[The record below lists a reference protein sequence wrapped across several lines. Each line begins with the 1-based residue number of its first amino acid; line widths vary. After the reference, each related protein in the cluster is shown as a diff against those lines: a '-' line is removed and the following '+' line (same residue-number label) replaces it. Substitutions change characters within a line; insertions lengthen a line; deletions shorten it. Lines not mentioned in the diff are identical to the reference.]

1 MKYMEKELV
10 DILKKIRAILI
21 DKGVKHINLD
31 SVSEILGI
39 SKDQLNKYF
48 RDDHDLVSQ
57 ILEFERQGFKVIFD
71 EYDFEGVNAIDIMLT
86 VSKELANKYDYISP
100 AYSTEIEKYYPDIYQ
115 EHFNSRRDFVFDKI
129 QINLRKGI
137 SQGLYRSDLSIE
149 LISRLYMSRLM
160 DSHNTDYFPAEKFS
174 FETLFEIMFDSL
186 IRSIATEEG
195 MEYYTKKNKELKFK

>member
-1 MKYMEKELV
+1 MKKELV

-21 DKGVKHINLD
+21 EKGIKHIHLE
-31 SVSEILGI
+31 SVSKILEISI
-39 SKDQLNKYF
+39 DQLKEYF
-48 RDDHDLVSQ
+48 TDDHDLVAQ
-57 ILEFERQGFKVIFD
+57 ILEFERQGFKYIFD
-71 EYDFEGVNAIDIMLT
+71 KYNFEGVNAIDIMLT

-115 EHFNSRRDFVFDKI
+115 EHFNSRRDFIFDKI

-160 DSHNTDYFPAEKFS
+160 DIHNTDYFPADKFS

-186 IRSIATEEG
+186 IRSIATEDG
-195 MEYYTKKNKELKFK
+195 MKYYTKKNKELK

>member
-1 MKYMEKELV
+1 MKKELV

-21 DKGVKHINLD
+21 EKGVKHIHLE
-31 SVSEILGI
+31 SVSKILEISI
-39 SKDQLNKYF
+39 DQLKEYF
-48 RDDHDLVSQ
+48 TDDHDLVAQ
-57 ILEFERQGFKVIFD
+57 ILEFERQGFKYIFD
-71 EYDFEGVNAIDIMLT
+71 KYNFEGVNAIDIMLT

-100 AYSTEIEKYYPDIYQ
+100 AYSTEIEKYYPDVYQ
-115 EHFNSRRDFVFDKI
+115 EHFNSRRDFIFDKI

-160 DSHNTDYFPAEKFS
+160 DIHNTDYFPAEKFS

-195 MEYYTKKNKELKFK
+195 MKYYNKKNKDLKFK